1 MNAKT
6 LVTVIVVAIVAATAV
21 VGAVLYDARDQLPF
35 LQTENDKP
43 AVTDD
48 NTPATDTPAEG
59 DTDTPPEETQ
69 EPQQN
74 DNERLAQAFAQ
85 EKENSFN
92 LILVNKDNKIPDD
105 FTVEREDVQA
115 GFMMDARIADITKQ
129 MIDDAASQG
138 VELLFCGAYRSGVS
152 QESRYERLANDAT
165 EIPAG
170 TSEHHTALAA
180 DIVTPTH
187 QGLDVGFA
195 DTDAGEWLAEH
206 AWKYGYILRYPE
218 GKEDITGY
226 LYEPWHFRY
235 VGPLHAKLIKDS
247 GLCLEEYLQQE
258 LPQGYT
264 DDPAAIQELVDQGA
278 IFLEND
284 PAVSGGGSADE
295 SEDAGA
301 EDTTDAPEDSE

>member
-35 LQTENDKP
+35 IQSDKDKP

-48 NTPATDTPAEG
+48 NSPATDTPAEG
-59 DTDTPPEETQ
+59 DTDAPPEESQ

-74 DNERLAQAFAQ
+74 DNDRLIQAFAQ

-138 VELLFCGAYRSGVS
+138 VELLFCGAHRSGVS

-195 DTDAGEWLAEH
+195 DTDAGQWLAEH
-206 AWKYGYILRYPE
+206 AWKYGFILRYPE

-295 SEDAGA
+295 SEEAGA
-301 EDTTDAPEDSE
+301 EDTTEASEDSE